1 MSRVRVVRTWW
12 GSIALIAGVWGC
24 ETASNPGGVQR
35 DVIPPSIALST
46 TADTQQIA
54 SGLVFTVTA
63 SDNLSLKDIQLT
75 YSGGY
80 IAQTDTIFN
89 TATPSL
95 TLAEHI
101 AFAGNSGAGGLI
113 KIVGRATDGAGNFAT
128 DSIFIF
134 LSNVQALKVNLLA
147 PSVGAV
153 ASTGK
158 NITIAVQAQQL
169 GGIQRV
175 GFIVASRSAVTDPT
189 TPPTDSLVFV
199 TNFPPDTTYTDTLTV
214 TATTGTFTV
223 TGFAVDAG
231 GRRGLSNS
239 VVVTVQSAANDVTP
253 PTVSFSIAAR
263 VEVNDSITVHATD
276 PSGISLIGFQVDT
289 SLTLTGPALSLVTV
303 NVGAANLTDV
313 TKTLSLGLAAL
324 ITQFPKPVIV
334 RGYACD
340 LATPTNN
347 CGYSQTSTLITAPP
361 LRAGRAGPLRAA
373 NPSGGTDTV
382 VVVAGFTRP
391 LPLGGSIADAIYD
404 STRRELYLTNP
415 TLSRVEVFQVAN
427 STFVASGI
435 PSAGAQPWGIA
446 LWPKDTLGHYA
457 DTIVVANSG
466 GTQLS
471 VINVGPGAPRQ
482 LLWRQDLPDFLVETY
497 HVLTQA
503 GGFQLEIIV
512 FNISDRP
519 QYVATVCRV
528 GAAPP
533 NCDADSVFSIYSTVP
548 TAADP
553 SPFTNR
559 ATLRMEKMHRP
570 AFNGD
575 TTALFGH
582 FFWELAEGAP
592 ATGNDTLR
600 IELRRGLP
608 YNVTKTILSACAGVN
623 VNLSRF
629 GLGDSTFARN
639 SGNFT
644 HGFFG
649 EGGSLAGG
657 IGFARVMSYTTKAPL
672 VHGSATTTTCA
683 TPRTP
688 PGPNTGITDTGDNDV
703 DFGMSPA
710 IDVVD
715 FISNTATRVHSIATN
730 FNGATNVARAD
741 SLYFLDEGLRLKAT
755 SPDSSGPGMDM
766 NVDHNFAAG
775 GSCAPTCGGTG
786 NINNRILFAAGQNAT
801 VHVWDT
807 FYGALVDSIPV
818 RDPII
823 GPLRVAKDAGG
834 AQLLF
839 GITARGLVI
848 VRLPAIT
855 NIFVPAPPRRR

>member
-1 MSRVRVVRTWW
+1 MPRLRVVRAWW
-12 GSIALIAGVWGC
+12 GSIALIAGAWGC
-24 ETASNPGGVQR
+24 ETARNPGGVLA
-35 DVIPPSIALST
+35 DVTPPTITLT
-46 TADTQQIA
+46 TAQDTQPIA
-54 SGLVFTVTA
+54 SGLSFNVAATDDRV
-63 SDNLSLKDIQLT
+63 LREIQLT
-75 YSGGY
+75 FSGGY
-80 IAQTDTIFN
+80 IATTDTVFSAASVV
-89 TATPSL
+89 TTVS
-95 TLAEHI
+95 LAENI
-101 AFAGNSGAGGLI
+101 KFPSGSGAGGLI
-113 KIVGRATDGAGNFAT
+113 KIVGKASDAAGNFAQ

-147 PSVGAV
+147 PAVGAV
-153 ASTGK
+153 ASAGK
-158 NITIAVQAQQL
+158 NITIAVQAQQIS
-169 GGIQRV
+169 GVQRV
-175 GFIVASRSAVTDPT
+175 GFIVAPRSAVTDPT
-189 TPPTDSLVFV
+189 TPPTDSLVFT

-214 TATTGTFTV
+214 QATTGTFTV

-231 GRRGLSNS
+231 GRRGVSSS

-253 PTVSFSIAAR
+253 PVVSFTIASR
-263 VEVNDSITVHATD
+263 VQVSDSITVHATD

-289 SLTLTGPALSLVTV
+289 SLTLTGPALSLVTIDV
-303 NVGAANLTDV
+303 SAANLTDV
-313 TKTLSLGLAAL
+313 TRTLSLGLAAL

-340 LATPTNN
+340 LATPTHN
-347 CGYSQTSTLITAPP
+347 CGYSTTSTLITAPP
-361 LRAGRAGPLRAA
+361 LRAGPVRAA
-373 NPSGGTDTV
+373 TPSGGVDTV
-382 VVVAGFTRP
+382 IVVAGFTRP
-391 LPLGGSIADAIYD
+391 LPFGGSIADAIYD

-427 STFVASGI
+427 STFVAAGI

-466 GTQLS
+466 GTQLA

-497 HVLTQA
+497 HVLTLS
-503 GGFQLEIIV
+503 GGFQLQIIV

-533 NCDADSVFSIYSTVP
+533 NCDADSVFAIYSTVP

-559 ATLRMEKMHRP
+559 ATLRMEKLHRP

-575 TTALFGH
+575 TTGLFGH
-582 FFWELAEGAP
+582 FFWELAQGAP

-600 IELRRGLP
+600 IEARRGLP

-649 EGGSLAGG
+649 EGGTLAGG

-710 IDVVD
+710 VDVVD
-715 FISNTATRVHSIATN
+715 FISNTATRVRSIATN

-786 NINNRILFAAGQNAT
+786 SINNRILFAAGQNPT

-834 AQLLF
+834 RQLLF

-848 VRLPAIT
+848 VQLPAVN
-855 NIFVPAPPRRR
+855 NIFTPAPRRR

>member
-1 MSRVRVVRTWW
+1 MPRLRVVRAWW
-12 GSIALIAGVWGC
+12 GTLALIAGLWGC
-24 ETASNPGGVQR
+24 ETARNPGGVQR
-35 DVIPPSIALST
+35 DVIPPTITLSA

-54 SGLVFTVTA
+54 SGLAFTVNAT
-63 SDNLSLKDIQLT
+63 DNLSLKDIQLT

-80 IAQTDTIFN
+80 IAQTDTVF
-89 TATPSL
+89 TSATPSV
-95 TLAEHI
+95 TIGEHI
-101 AFAGNSGAGGLI
+101 SFPASSGAGGLI
-113 KIVGRATDGAGNFAT
+113 KVVGRATDGGGNFAI

-147 PSVGAV
+147 PAVGAL

-158 NITIAVQAQQL
+158 NLTVAVQAQQL

-175 GFIVASRSAVTDPT
+175 GFIIVPRSAVTDPT

-199 TNFPPDTTYTDTLTV
+199 NTFPPDTTYTDTLTV
-214 TATTGTFTV
+214 AATTGTFTV

-231 GRRGLSNS
+231 GRRGLSNTIT
-239 VVVTVQSAANDVTP
+239 VTVQSAANDVTP
-253 PTVSFSIAAR
+253 PVVSHTIAAR
-263 VEVNDSITVHATD
+263 VQVSDSITVHATD

-289 SLTLTGPALSLVTV
+289 SLTLTGPALSLVTLDV
-303 NVGAANLTDV
+303 SAANLTDV
-313 TKTLSLGLAAL
+313 TRAFSLGLAAL
-324 ITQFPKPVIV
+324 INQFPKSVIV

-340 LATPTNN
+340 LATPTHN
-347 CGYSQTSTLITAPP
+347 CGYSTTSTVITAPP
-361 LRAGRAGPLRAA
+361 RRSGPARAA

-382 VVVAGFTRP
+382 IVVAGFTRP

-415 TLSRVEVFQVAN
+415 ALSRVEVFQVAN

-503 GGFQLEIIV
+503 GGFQLQIV
-512 FNISDRP
+512 VYNISDRP

-533 NCDADSVFSIYSTVP
+533 NCDADSIFAMYSTTP

-559 ATLRMEKMHRP
+559 ATLRMEKLHRP

-575 TTALFGH
+575 TTGLFGH

-608 YNVTKTILSACAGVN
+608 YNQTKVILSACAGVN

-649 EGGSLAGG
+649 EGGALAGG
-657 IGFARVMSYTTKAPL
+657 IGFARVMAYTTKAPL
-672 VHGSATTTTCA
+672 IHGSATTTTCA
-683 TPRTP
+683 TPTSP

-703 DFGMSPA
+703 DLGMSPA
-710 IDVVD
+710 VDVTD
-715 FISNTATRVHSIATN
+715 FITNTATRVRSIATN

-755 SPDSSGPGMDM
+755 SPDSSGPWMDM

-775 GSCAPTCGGTG
+775 GSCNPTCGGTG
-786 NINNRILFAAGQNAT
+786 NINNRILFAAGGNPT
-801 VHVWDT
+801 IHVWDT

-834 AQLLF
+834 QQLLF

-855 NIFVPAPPRRR
+855 NTFTPAPPRR

>member
-1 MSRVRVVRTWW
+1 MRRVHVMRAWW
-12 GSIALIAGVWGC
+12 GSVALIAGVWGC
-24 ETASNPGGVQR
+24 ETARNPGNVQT
-35 DVIPPSIALST
+35 DVLPPTIKLST
-46 TADTQQIA
+46 TQDTQAIA
-54 SGLVFTVTA
+54 SGLNFTVNA
-63 SDNLSLKDIQLT
+63 SDDRVLREIQLT
-75 YSGGY
+75 FSGGY
-80 IAQTDTIFN
+80 IATTDTVFAPPTVVTTVSLGESIKF
-89 TATPSL
+89 PS
-95 TLAEHI
+95 
-101 AFAGNSGAGGLI
+101 GSGAGGLI
-113 KIVGRATDGAGNFAT
+113 KIKGRAIDAAGNFAD

-134 LSNVQALKVNLLA
+134 LSNVQALQVTLLA
-147 PSVGAV
+147 PATGAL
-153 ASTGK
+153 ASSGK
-158 NITIAVQAQQL
+158 NITVAVRAQQL
-169 GGIQRV
+169 GGVQRV
-175 GFIVASRSAVTDPT
+175 GFTIVPRASVTDPT
-189 TPPTDSLVFV
+189 TPPTDSLVFS
-199 TNFPPDTTYTDTLTV
+199 TSFPPDTTYTDTLTV
-214 TATTGTFTV
+214 LATTGTFTV

-231 GRRGLSNS
+231 GRRGVSS
-239 VVVTVQSAANDVTP
+239 TVTVTVQSAANDVTP
-253 PTVSFSIAAR
+253 PVVSFTIASR
-263 VEVNDSITVHATD
+263 VQVSDSITVHATD

-289 SLTLTGPALSLVTV
+289 SLTLTGPALSLVTIDV
-303 NVGAANLTDV
+303 SAANLTDV
-313 TKTLSLGLAAL
+313 TRILSLGLASL
-324 ITQFPKPVIV
+324 INQFPKSVIV

-340 LATPTNN
+340 LATPTHN
-347 CGYSQTSTLITAPP
+347 CGYSTTSTVITAPP
-361 LRAGRAGPLRAA
+361 LRAAPVRVST
-373 NPSGGTDTV
+373 PSGGVDTV
-382 VVVAGFTRP
+382 VVVAGFTRA
-391 LPLGGSIADAIYD
+391 LPFGGSIADAIYD

-415 TLSRVEVFQVAN
+415 SLSRVEVFQVAN

-466 GTQLS
+466 GTQLA

-482 LLWRQDLPDFLVETY
+482 LLWRQDLPDYLIETY
-497 HVLTQA
+497 HILTQS
-503 GGFQLEIIV
+503 GGFQLNIV
-512 FNISDRP
+512 VYDVSDRP

-533 NCDADSVFSIYSTVP
+533 NCDADSVFAMYSTVP

-559 ATLRMEKMHRP
+559 ATLRMEKLHRP

-575 TTALFGH
+575 TTGLFGH

-592 ATGNDTLR
+592 AQGNDTLR

-608 YNVTKTILSACAGVN
+608 YNQTKVILSACAGVN

-649 EGGSLAGG
+649 EGGALAGG
-657 IGFARVMSYTTKAPL
+657 IGFARVMAYTTKAPL
-672 VHGSATTTTCA
+672 IHGNSTTCL
-683 TPRTP
+683 TPASP
-688 PGPNTGITDTGDNDV
+688 PGPNTGIFDTGDNDV
-703 DFGMSPA
+703 DKGMSPA

-715 FISNTATRVHSIATN
+715 FISNTATRVRSIATN
-730 FNGATNVARAD
+730 FNGQTNVARAD

-775 GSCAPTCGGTG
+775 GSCNPTCGGSG
-786 NINNRILFAAGQNAT
+786 SIDNRILFAAGANPT
-801 VHVWDT
+801 IHIWDT

-839 GITARGLVI
+839 GMTARGLVI
-848 VRLPAIT
+848 VRLPAVNNVFT
-855 NIFVPAPPRRR
+855 PAPRRR

>member
-1 MSRVRVVRTWW
+1 MSRVRVVRAWW

-24 ETASNPGGVQR
+24 ETARNPGGVQR
-35 DVIPPSIALST
+35 DVIPPSIALTT

-89 TATPSL
+89 SATPSI

-101 AFAGNSGAGGLI
+101 AFPGNSGAGGLI

-158 NITIAVQAQQL
+158 NITISVQAQQL

-175 GFIVASRSAVTDPT
+175 GFIVAPRSAVTDPT

-199 TNFPPDTTYTDTLTV
+199 TSFPPDTTYTDTLTV

-253 PTVSFSIAAR
+253 PTVSHTIASR
-263 VEVNDSITVHATD
+263 VEVNDTITVHATD

-313 TKTLSLGLAAL
+313 TRKFSLGLAAL
-324 ITQFPKPVIV
+324 ITQFPKSVIV

-347 CGYSQTSTLITAPP
+347 CGYSQTSTLIVGAPP
-361 LRAGRAGPLRAA
+361 RRSGPTRVSTQS
-373 NPSGGTDTV
+373 NGIDTV

-391 LPLGGSIADAIYD
+391 LPLGGAIADAIYD

-415 TLSRVEVFQVAN
+415 NLSRVEVFQVAN

-435 PSAGAQPWGIA
+435 PSAGSQPWGVA

-466 GTQLS
+466 GTQFS
-471 VINVGPGAPRQ
+471 IINVGPGAPRQ
-482 LLWRQDLPDFLVETY
+482 LLWRQDVPDYIIQTY

-503 GGFQLEIIV
+503 GGFQLEIV
-512 FNISDRP
+512 EHNLSDRP

-528 GAAPP
+528 GGAPP
-533 NCDADSVFSIYSTVP
+533 NCDIDSVFAIYSTTP

-553 SPFTNR
+553 QPFTNR
-559 ATLRMEKMHRP
+559 ATLRMEKLK
-570 AFNGD
+570 NTQD
-575 TTALFGH
+575 TTQLFAH
-582 FFWELAEGAP
+582 FFWELAQGAP
-592 ATGNDTLR
+592 ATTNDTLR
-600 IELRRGLP
+600 IVMRRGLP
-608 YNVTKTILSACAGVN
+608 YNQTQVQLSACAGVN
-623 VNLSRF
+623 VDLSRF

-649 EGGSLAGG
+649 EGGALAGG
-657 IGFARVMSYTTKAPL
+657 IGFARVMAYTTKGPL
-672 VHGSATTTTCA
+672 SHGSSTATTCQ

-688 PGPNTGITDTGDNDV
+688 PAPATGIFDTGFNDF
-703 DFGMSPA
+703 DGGMSPA
-710 IDVVD
+710 VDVTD
-715 FISNTATRVHSIATN
+715 FITNTATRVRSIATN
-730 FNGATNVARAD
+730 FNGLTNVARAD

-766 NVDHNFAAG
+766 NVDHNFTPG
-775 GSCAPTCGGTG
+775 GACNPTCGGTG
-786 NINNRILFAAGQNAT
+786 NINNRILFAAAQNPT
-801 VHVWDT
+801 IHVWDT

-834 AQLLF
+834 QQLLF

-855 NIFVPAPPRRR
+855 NTFVPAPPRR

>member
-1 MSRVRVVRTWW
+1 MRRVRVVRACW

-24 ETASNPGGVQR
+24 ETARNPGGVQR
-35 DVIPPSIALST
+35 DVIPPTISLST
-46 TADTQQIA
+46 GADTQQIA
-54 SGLVFTVTA
+54 SGLSFTVNA

-80 IAQTDTIFN
+80 IAQTDTVF
-89 TATPSL
+89 TSATPSVAL
-95 TLAEHI
+95 GEHI
-101 AFAGNSGAGGLI
+101 SFPANSGAGGLI

-134 LSNVQALKVNLLA
+134 LTNVQALKVNLLA
-147 PSVGAV
+147 PATGAI

-158 NITIAVQAQQL
+158 NITVSVQAQQL

-175 GFIVASRSAVTDPT
+175 GFIVAPRSAVTDPT
-189 TPPTDSLVFV
+189 TPPTDSLVF
-199 TNFPPDTTYTDTLTV
+199 TTSFPPDTTYTDTLTV

-253 PTVSFSIAAR
+253 PTVSFTIASR
-263 VEVNDSITVHATD
+263 VEVNDTITVHATD

-289 SLTLTGPALSLVTV
+289 SLTLTGPALSLVTLDV
-303 NVGAANLTDV
+303 SAANLTDV
-313 TKTLSLGLAAL
+313 TRTFSLGLAAL
-324 ITQFPKPVIV
+324 ITQFPKSIIV

-340 LATPTNN
+340 LATPTHN
-347 CGYSQTSTLITAPP
+347 CGYSQTSTVITAPP
-361 LRAGRAGPLRAA
+361 LRSGPARAA
-373 NPSGGTDTV
+373 NPSGGTDTII
-382 VVVAGFTRP
+382 VVAGFTRP

-415 TLSRVEVFQVAN
+415 SLSRVEVFQVAN
-427 STFVASGI
+427 STFVSSGI

-446 LWPKDTLGHYA
+446 LWPKDTLGRYA

-497 HVLTQA
+497 HVLTQS

-512 FNISDRP
+512 YNISDRP

-533 NCDADSVFSIYSTVP
+533 NCDADSVFAMYSTVP

-559 ATLRMEKMHRP
+559 ATLRMEKLHRP

-575 TTALFGH
+575 TTGLFGH

-600 IELRRGLP
+600 IVLRRGLP
-608 YNVTKTILSACAGVN
+608 YNQSKVLLSACAGVN

-649 EGGSLAGG
+649 EGGALAGG
-657 IGFARVMSYTTKAPL
+657 IGFARVMAYTTKAAL
-672 VHGSATTTTCA
+672 VHGSSTTTTCQ
-683 TPRTP
+683 TPRSP
-688 PGPNTGITDTGDNDV
+688 PGPPTGIFDTGDNDV
-703 DFGMSPA
+703 DLGMSPA
-710 IDVVD
+710 VDVTD
-715 FISNTATRVHSIATN
+715 FITNTATHVRSIATN

-755 SPDSSGPGMDM
+755 SPDSSGPWMDM

-775 GSCAPTCGGTG
+775 GSCNPTCGGNG
-786 NINNRILFAAGQNAT
+786 SINNRILFAAGKNPT
-801 VHVWDT
+801 IHVWDT

-834 AQLLF
+834 QQLLF

-855 NIFVPAPPRRR
+855 NTFTPAPPRR

>member
-1 MSRVRVVRTWW
+1 MPRVHVVRAWW

-24 ETASNPGGVQR
+24 ETARNPGGVQH
-35 DVIPPSIALST
+35 DVIPPTIKLT
-46 TADTQQIA
+46 TSADTQQIA
-54 SGLVFTVTA
+54 SGLAFTVTA

-80 IAQTDTIFN
+80 IAVTDTVFAS
-89 TATPSL
+89 ATPSV
-95 TLAEHI
+95 TIGEHI
-101 AFAGNSGAGGLI
+101 TFPAGSGAGGLI
-113 KIVGRATDGAGNFAT
+113 KIVGLATDGAGNFAR

-134 LSNVQALKVNLLA
+134 LSNVQALRVNLLA
-147 PSVGAV
+147 PSTGAL

-158 NITIAVQAQQL
+158 NITVAVQAQQL

-175 GFIVASRSAVTDPT
+175 GFIIVPRTAVTDPT
-189 TPPTDSLVFV
+189 TPPTDSLVF
-199 TNFPPDTTYTDTLTV
+199 TTSFPPDTTYTDTLTV
-214 TATTGTFTV
+214 LATTGTFTV

-253 PTVSFSIAAR
+253 PVVSHTIAAR
-263 VEVNDSITVHATD
+263 VQVNDTITVHATD

-289 SLTLTGPALSLVTV
+289 SLTLTGPALSLVTL

-313 TKTLSLGLAAL
+313 TRKFSLGLAAL
-324 ITQFPKPVIV
+324 ITQFPKSVIV

-347 CGYSQTSTLITAPP
+347 CGYSQTSTIIRAPSR
-361 LRAGRAGPLRAA
+361 LSGPTRAA
-373 NPSGGTDTV
+373 TPSNGIDTV
-382 VVVAGFTRP
+382 IVVAGFTAA

-415 TLSRVEVFQVAN
+415 SLSRVEVFQVAN
-427 STFVASGI
+427 STFVAAGI

-471 VINVGPGAPRQ
+471 VISVGPGAPRQ
-482 LLWRQDLPDFLVETY
+482 LLWRQDLPDYQIETY

-503 GGFQLEIIV
+503 GGFQLQIV
-512 FNISDRP
+512 VYNVSDRP

-528 GAAPP
+528 GGAPP
-533 NCDADSVFSIYSTVP
+533 NCAADSIFAMYSTVP
-548 TAADP
+548 TPADP

-559 ATLRMEKMHRP
+559 ATLRMEKLHRP

-575 TTALFGH
+575 TTGLFGH
-582 FFWELAEGAP
+582 FFWELAQGAP

-608 YNVTKTILSACAGVN
+608 YNQSKVILSACAGVN

-644 HGFFG
+644 HAFFG
-649 EGGSLAGG
+649 EGGALAGG
-657 IGFARVMSYTTKAPL
+657 IGFARVMAYSTKAPL
-672 VHGSATTTTCA
+672 VHGGATTTTCT

-688 PGPNTGITDTGDNDV
+688 PAPNTGITDTGDNDV

-710 IDVVD
+710 VDVVD
-715 FISNTATRVHSIATN
+715 FISNTATRVRSIATN
-730 FNGATNVARAD
+730 FNGQTNVARAD

-755 SPDSSGPGMDM
+755 SPDSAGPWMDM

-775 GSCAPTCGGTG
+775 GSCNPTCGGGG
-786 NINNRILFAAGQNAT
+786 NINNRILFAAGVNPT
-801 VHVWDT
+801 IHVWDT
-807 FYGALVDSIPV
+807 FYGSLVDSIPV

-834 AQLLF
+834 QQLLF

-855 NIFVPAPPRRR
+855 NTFTPAPPRR